1 MKSFVS
7 TVMTGMLGV
16 GLLGQQA
23 AAESMYNPV
32 KSSIMNLNPKNFEKQ
47 VTLNREKGIS
57 VVQFYKPSEEH
68 SKQDKGQYEKF
79 GLEQKKMLRIGAVD
93 CDDFSS
99 ICSKEGITEFPTYR
113 VYPPFP
119 VPHQD
124 HSTGDKELDTDV
136 LKKMSFKH
144 IGDRVVSITAQ
155 NHDVFKDDNPGQPKV
170 LLFTDKQKTPIVF
183 RALST
188 YFDVSPLLLLKSFF
202 PQLLFKSIWHCERMN
217 YALFGNVL
225 FCCLLHLSL
234 RRETKITALTY
245 TNACL

>member
-16 GLLGQQA
+16 SLLGQQA

-57 VVQFYKPSEEH
+57 VVQFYKPSEES

-93 CDDFSS
+93 CEDFSS

-119 VPHQD
+119 VPH
-124 HSTGDKELDTDV
+124 
-136 LKKMSFKH
+136 
-144 IGDRVVSITAQ
+144 
-155 NHDVFKDDNPGQPKV
+155 
-170 LLFTDKQKTPIVF
+170 
-183 RALST
+183 
-188 YFDVSPLLLLKSFF
+188 
-202 PQLLFKSIWHCERMN
+202 
-217 YALFGNVL
+217 
-225 FCCLLHLSL
+225 
-234 RRETKITALTY
+234 
-245 TNACL
+245 